1 LAISLTISDA
11 QFATIATS
19 VFMVLSEWKV
29 LLLGFWLVFLLLSYE
44 GLKADAVFLAD
55 QSIIEAERSVLL
67 ILGD

>member
-1 LAISLTISDA
+1 
-11 QFATIATS
+11 
-19 VFMVLSEWKV
+19 MVLSEWKV